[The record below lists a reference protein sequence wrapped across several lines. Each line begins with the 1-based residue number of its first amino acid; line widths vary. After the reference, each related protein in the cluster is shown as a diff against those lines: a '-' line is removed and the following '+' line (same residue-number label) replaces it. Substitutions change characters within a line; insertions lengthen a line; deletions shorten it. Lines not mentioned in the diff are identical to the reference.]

1 MKIKV
6 RPEDFV
12 VEEIL
17 NLDLKTAGPYT
28 ILKLV
33 KHAWNTLDAI
43 DFISR
48 RLKIPKKLISRAGL
62 KDRYGLT
69 TQFLSVRGNLTRGLI
84 EKNLTVTIEGRSDH
98 PVTPAIMRGNRFWI
112 VLRDLKPEE
121 PPRITRCLQ
130 EIQRDGLPNYF
141 DDQRF
146 GSAWHKK
153 GFFAHLLI
161 RDHVEGALKL
171 LLGYPYPDEPKP
183 LKSFKNYCRAAWGN
197 WEEIFLRAP
206 RSYQPVVAYLVRHPR
221 DFRGAI
227 KQIDRELLN
236 LYLLAYQSYL
246 FNEILC
252 RIIRRHAR
260 ETMEVSYTVGTFV
273 FGRNWHDPTA
283 LFSLKIPM
291 INAKTRLTDPLASII
306 AEVLEKEDVTIR
318 GFSLNKMRFRGVRFK
333 SFLRPALIC
342 PQDLKIGSAEPDE
355 LYAGRQKMAVDFT
368 LPSGCYATI
377 LIKRLLA

>member
-17 NLDLKTAGPYT
+17 DLNCKTTGPYT

-69 TQFLSVRGNLTRGLI
+69 TQFLSVRGNLTRGLA
-84 EKNLTVTIEGRSDH
+84 EKNLIVTIEGRSEQ
-98 PVTPAIMRGNRFWI
+98 PVTPAVMRGNRFGI

-121 PPRITRCLQ
+121 TPRITHCVQ
-130 EIQRDGLPNYF
+130 EIKHDGLPNYF

-171 LLGYPYPDEPKP
+171 LLCYPYPDEPKP
-183 LKSFKNYCRAAWGN
+183 LRSFKNYCREAWGK
-197 WEEIFLRAP
+197 WDELFLKAP
-206 RSYQPVVAYLVRHPR
+206 RLYQPVIAYLVRHPR

-252 RIIRRHAR
+252 RVIRQNAR
-260 ETMEVSYTVGTFV
+260 ETMNVSYTVGSFV
-273 FGRNWHDPTA
+273 FGRNWYDPGA
-283 LFSLKIPM
+283 VFSLKIPM
-291 INAKTRLTDPLASII
+291 INEKARLTGPLASII
-306 AEVLEKEDVTIR
+306 AEVLEKENVTIR

-333 SFLRPALIC
+333 SFLRPALIF
-342 PQDLKIGSAEPDE
+342 PENLQTTEAEPDE
-355 LYAGRQKMAVDFT
+355 LYPDRRKMRLEFF
-368 LPSGCYATI
+368 LPPGTYATI
-377 LIKRLLA
+377 LIKRLSV